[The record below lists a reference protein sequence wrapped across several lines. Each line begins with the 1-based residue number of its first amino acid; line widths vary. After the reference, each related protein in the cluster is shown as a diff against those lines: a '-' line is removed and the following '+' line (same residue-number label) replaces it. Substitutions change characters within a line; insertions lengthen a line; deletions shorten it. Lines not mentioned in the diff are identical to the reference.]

1 MRLTLAGKARVD
13 TIRGVDAE
21 RSAPV
26 TYQEGFPMTRQLV
39 AASLAVLMLAAPA
52 VALAADPAPAASDSA
67 SSAPAKKAS
76 HKSHKSHKAKKD
88 AAAPA
93 AQ

>member
-1 MRLTLAGKARVD
+1 MRLKLAGKAWANNIRV
-13 TIRGVDAE
+13 VDAE
-21 RSAPV
+21 RSAPA

-52 VALAADPAPAASDSA
+52 VALAADPAPTAAD
-67 SSAPAKKAS
+67 SSAPAKKTS
-76 HKSHKSHKAKKD
+76 THKHKSKKAKKE
-88 AAAPA
+88 AAPA